1 VYTPKRLRQSV
12 EQTTRMNEESR
23 DGAQSHV
30 AVSDV
35 PPMRDLAFSILS
47 LLVDAAAAH
56 MRVEVAGSA
65 PAASIGSFSTQQS
78 MREARAAIDAANAML
93 TAVREVMEMDAL
105 RAVESMLTQLQ
116 IEYVRQAG
124 RTL

>member
-1 VYTPKRLRQSV
+1 VHR
-12 EQTTRMNEESR
+12 EESER
-23 DGAQSHV
+23 QIPGDV

-47 LLVDAAAAH
+47 LLIDAAAAH
-56 MRVEVAGSA
+56 MQIEVAGAA
-65 PAASIGSFSTQQS
+65 PTAGAREAGAAVS
-78 MREARAAIDAANAML
+78 MREARAAIDAANALL
-93 TAVREVMEMDAL
+93 TSVREVMEMDAL

-124 RTL
+124 RAS

>member
-1 VYTPKRLRQSV
+1 MHGEQSDPH
-12 EQTTRMNEESR
+12 TAG
-23 DGAQSHV
+23 DV
-30 AVSDV
+30 ATSDV

-56 MRVEVAGSA
+56 MRVEVAG
-65 PAASIGSFSTQQS
+65 AATPSGSLTRPSES
-78 MREARAAIDAANAML
+78 GMREARAAIDAANAL
-93 TAVREVMEMDAL
+93 LSAVRNVMEMDAL

-124 RTL
+124 RLT